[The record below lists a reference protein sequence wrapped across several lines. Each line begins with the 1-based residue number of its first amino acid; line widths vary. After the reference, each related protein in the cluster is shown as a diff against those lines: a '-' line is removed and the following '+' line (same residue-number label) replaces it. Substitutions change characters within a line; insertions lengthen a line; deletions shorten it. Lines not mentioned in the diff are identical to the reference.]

1 MWKPLSGEQSGVSQ
15 AGSASGRRGRRGRR
29 TRRAQ
34 RIPRVRPRRPLP
46 ALGAP
51 LCLHPG
57 GVLGAGG
64 RSSEAA
70 APCPPPRPGRHC
82 AEGAGSSEP
91 RPSPARLH
99 RGARTLLRH
108 RDQTWSVVRSF
119 RKLPILGQ
127 AVCLRAKE
135 QCVNRSRPFK
145 NKNKIEGSD
154 GAPRRSWDAPG
165 SRAGL

>member
-1 MWKPLSGEQSGVSQ
+1 MEATVRGAVRGF
-15 AGSASGRRGRRGRR
+15 AGGLGFRAPRAAGQTYSEGPEDSA
-29 TRRAQ
+29 RAA
-34 RIPRVRPRRPLP
+34 RRPLP

-51 LCLHPG
+51 LCLHLG
-57 GVLGAGG
+57 GALGAGG

-70 APCPPPRPGRHC
+70 APCPPPRPGRRS
-82 AEGAGSSEP
+82 AEGAGFSEP

>member
-57 GVLGAGG
+57 GALGARG

-70 APCPPPRPGRHC
+70 APRLAPGDALLRALVPPNPARRRRVCTAEPGRCC
-82 AEGAGSSEP
+82 ATATKRGQSCVPSGNCRFWDRPCVCGP
-91 RPSPARLH
+91 RNSA
-99 RGARTLLRH
+99 
-108 RDQTWSVVRSF
+108 
-119 RKLPILGQ
+119 
-127 AVCLRAKE
+127 
-135 QCVNRSRPFK
+135 
-145 NKNKIEGSD
+145 
-154 GAPRRSWDAPG
+154 
-165 SRAGL
+165 